1 MARKGLAVRTCRVS
15 PLGLWFEIQSIK
27 ETGIYWIFFPTIM
40 ILQSKT
46 LGGPA
51 TNYCQRFDDF
61 LSVLVKYVT
70 EHEVQFTGLEPHPH
84 KSSRC

>member
-1 MARKGLAVRTCRVS
+1 MQSLAARSVVWNTKYKRDWHL
-15 PLGLWFEIQSIK
+15 LD
-27 ETGIYWIFFPTIM
+27 FFPTIM

-46 LGGPA
+46 LGGLA
-51 TNYCQRFDDF
+51 TNYCIRFDDF

-70 EHEVQFTGLEPHPH
+70 EHEVQFAGLEPHPH